1 MIQDVPS
8 ESPALALV
16 DRTTDTEGHNKI
28 HQTRPYSFD
37 LIVKTFRPLGTVLDD
52 NLYLKDPFGLIVKTF
67 RPPV

>member
-1 MIQDVPS
+1 VPS

-28 HQTRPYSFD
+28 HQTRPYPD
-37 LIVKTFRPLGTVLDD
+37 IVKTFRPLGTVLDD